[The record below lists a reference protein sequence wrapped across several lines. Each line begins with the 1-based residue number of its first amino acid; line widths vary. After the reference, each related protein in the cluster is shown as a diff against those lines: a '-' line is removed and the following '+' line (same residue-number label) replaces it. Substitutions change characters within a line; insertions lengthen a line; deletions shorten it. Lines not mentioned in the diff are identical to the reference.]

1 MSETKEQARREC
13 ENASAL
19 AQERGPSGEQ
29 MAERVYYQRLRAHC
43 ELVAPT
49 FSPEPGENPTGAQ
62 GYMHRIYGDEEL
74 LKRLERKR

>member
-1 MSETKEQARREC
+1 MSETKEQAPREW
-13 ENASAL
+13 ENVPAL

-29 MAERVYYQRLRAHC
+29 MAERVYYQRLRAHR
-43 ELVAPT
+43 EPVAPT
-49 FSPEPGENPTGAQ
+49 FIPGPGENPNGTQ